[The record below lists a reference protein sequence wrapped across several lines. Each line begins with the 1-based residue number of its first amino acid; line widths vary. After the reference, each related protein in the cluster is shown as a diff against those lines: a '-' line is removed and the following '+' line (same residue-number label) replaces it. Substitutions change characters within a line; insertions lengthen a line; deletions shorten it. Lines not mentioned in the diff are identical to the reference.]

1 MVHYDHGQSPDR
13 RHGAAAVF
21 SLVLLVVLI
30 GFASLTLDVGA
41 MYNTRADL
49 QNAADAAAMAAAS
62 AYITPEM
69 TAIRLGKS
77 TDISE
82 VLQFGIARAQATG
95 LSNRSFAAGGTT
107 ISSDDI
113 EFGWIDV
120 ESATSDLDAGVAPN
134 KHNAVRVTTRRT
146 KESANGPLYL
156 FFAPIFG
163 KHTANVTATAVAVF
177 DDRFGRFDVAIPQS
191 APLWPFTIEENEYKM
206 WTLSAADE
214 FTYDEDQGVQSGKD
228 GVSEVQLYPDKLAS
242 GNYGLL
248 NIGSPSQGTTDL
260 SNQILNGVSPS
271 DLQTETGSSELTF
284 YDDSGDP
291 QSYEMTGNPGLK
303 ASLNDSVS
311 KRIGD
316 IVGFFLH
323 DSVSGSGS
331 GTTYRITGIRF
342 ARVMDV
348 NLKGSSSQR
357 GLWVQPVTY
366 LGPGVIIISGAP
378 TSDGV
383 AGRIVLA
390 R

>member
-1 MVHYDHGQSPDR
+1 MVQRFRDPSSNR
-13 RHGAAAVF
+13 RNGAAAIF
-21 SLVLLVVLI
+21 TMILLVVLI

-49 QNAADAAAMAAAS
+49 QNAADAAALAAAS
-62 AYITPEM
+62 TYTSSAM

-82 VLQFGIARAQATG
+82 VLQAGIKRAQTTG
-95 LSNRSFAAGGTT
+95 LNNRSFAASGTD
-107 ISSDDI
+107 IPSDDI

-120 ESATSDLDAGVAPN
+120 ESATSDLDDSVAPS
-134 KHNAVRVTTRRT
+134 KFNAVRVTTQRN
-146 KESANGPLYL
+146 KESANGPLKL

-163 KHTANVTATAVAVF
+163 KHTANISASAVAVF
-177 DDRFGRFDVAIPQS
+177 DDRFSSFDIAIPQS
-191 APLWPFTIEENEYKM
+191 APLWPFTIDEKEYEM
-206 WTLSAADE
+206 WTQSATDNYS
-214 FTYDEDQGVQSGKD
+214 YDDDSGVQSAKD
-228 GVSEVQLYPDKLAS
+228 GVSEVQLYPDKLAP

-248 NIGSPSQGTTDL
+248 NIGTPNQSTTGL
-260 SNQILNGVSPS
+260 ETQILNGVGPS
-271 DLQTETGSSELTF
+271 DLQTETGSTELTF
-284 YDDSGDP
+284 FDDSGDE
-291 QSYEMTGNPGLK
+291 QTYEMTGNPGLK
-303 ASLNDSVS
+303 ASLEDAID
-311 KRIGD
+311 KRVGD

-323 DSVSGSGS
+323 DSVSGTGS

-348 NLKGSSSQR
+348 SLQGSSSQR

-366 LGPGVIIISGAP
+366 LGPGVITIPGAP